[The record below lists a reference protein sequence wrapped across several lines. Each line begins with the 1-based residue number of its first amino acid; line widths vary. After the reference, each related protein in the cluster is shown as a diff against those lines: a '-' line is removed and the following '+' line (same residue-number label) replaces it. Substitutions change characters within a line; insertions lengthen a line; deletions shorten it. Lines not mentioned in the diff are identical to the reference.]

1 MANQTEFYCSYTGSI
16 SGKKPQ
22 LFHKVGESGEMWIFV
37 FTLALEFEK
46 LMAQLHGEYA
56 CKLDAKGRLIIPAV
70 LKKQLPKAAKNSFF
84 INRGFEKCCV
94 LYPSNEW
101 EIISTEINKLS
112 DYIKKE
118 REFKR
123 YFLRGASKLPMD
135 TASRILLPKQ
145 QMEYAGM
152 KTDVVLLAYGNKIE
166 IWSQAN
172 YEKMLGE
179 EPTDF
184 SALAEEVMSKKE
196 RGNNG

>member
-1 MANQTEFYCSYTGSI
+1 
-16 SGKKPQ
+16 
-22 LFHKVGESGEMWIFV
+22 
-37 FTLALEFEK
+37 
-46 LMAQLHGEYA
+46 MAQLHGEYE
-56 CKLDAKGRLIIPAV
+56 CKLDAKGRLIIPAA
-70 LKKQLPKAAKNSFF
+70 LKKQLPKAAKNILF

-101 EIISTEINKLS
+101 ETIASEINKLS

-123 YFLRGASKLPMD
+123 YFLRGASQLPMD

-145 QMEYAGM
+145 QLEYAGI

-166 IWSQAN
+166 MWSKAN
-172 YEKMLGE
+172 YEKMLSN
-179 EPTDF
+179 EPSDF

-196 RGNNG
+196 GRGND